1 MSEDEK
7 KERIEI
13 PVLKEYLE
21 FNSISLDQKLLQTK
35 VKEPADLIYDN
46 QGYQITTTDGKYFGE
61 VMSAT
66 DKYGIEDVGN
76 RTVLRCINTNEVPEE
91 KLKNILKK
99 KGKRSDKNII
109 LLIKDHLVDPFTS
122 KEDRLRHYEK
132 FKSSYKNLIDV
143 WKDVYLID
151 LNKNVIKLSD

>member
-13 PVLKEYLE
+13 PILKEYLE
-21 FNSISLDQKLLQTK
+21 FNSISFDQKLLQTK

-46 QGYQITTTDGKYFGE
+46 QGYQITTADGKYFGE

-66 DKYGIEDVGN
+66 DKYDIEDVGN

>member
-1 MSEDEK
+1 MSGEEK
-7 KERIEI
+7 KERTEI
-13 PVLKEYLE
+13 PILKEYLK
-21 FNSISLDQKLLQTK
+21 FNSISFDQKLLQTK

-46 QGYQITTTDGKYFGE
+46 QGYQITTADGKHFGE

-66 DKYGIEDVGN
+66 DKYDIEDVKN
-76 RTVLRCINTNEVPEE
+76 RTVYRCINTNKVLEE
-91 KLKNILKK
+91 KLKDILEKK
-99 KGKRSDKNII
+99 RKRSDKNII
-109 LLIKDHLVDPFTS
+109 LLIKDYLADPFTS
-122 KEDRLRHYEK
+122 EEDRLRHYEK